1 MEAVPD
7 ASDAEGSCSGSQVC
21 LASGLLR
28 FICCGHQAWLIR
40 VQGLQAGAGILLP
53 LEPLAWIPWCSGHP
67 SCQGRQRQPWIL
79 ACARGDV
86 AERVPLSLPAPEGS
100 FPEPNSSIPQP
111 GWESLPWKE
120 PLQTISGACRA
131 SPRWAGA
138 VFQPL
143 LGGIGSELGLGSG

>member
-67 SCQGRQRQPWIL
+67 SCQGRQRQPWIP

-86 AERVPLSLPAPEGS
+86 AERVPCPCLLQRDHSQSPTAPSHSQAGKVCLGRSHSRPFLELAGHHPGGLEQFSNLS
-100 FPEPNSSIPQP
+100 
-111 GWESLPWKE
+111 
-120 PLQTISGACRA
+120 
-131 SPRWAGA
+131 
-138 VFQPL
+138 
-143 LGGIGSELGLGSG
+143 